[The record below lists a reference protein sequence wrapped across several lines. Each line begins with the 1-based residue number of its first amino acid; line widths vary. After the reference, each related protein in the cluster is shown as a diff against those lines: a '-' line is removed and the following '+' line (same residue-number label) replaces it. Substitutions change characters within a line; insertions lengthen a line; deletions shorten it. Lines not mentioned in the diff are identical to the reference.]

1 MVVTHGFTITPLE
14 ATFGAVVTGR
24 RLAEIDEAAFA
35 WLYTAWLDRALL
47 IFPGQHLTREEQV
60 AFARRFGP
68 PEFEIAPLSN
78 VRPDG
83 SVRAAAEGDEV
94 VKTLLGNMGWHH
106 DSTYMPVQAKGAV
119 FSAHVVPPE
128 GGETEWADMRA
139 AYDALDPALRAEIE
153 PLRAFHSLRYSQ
165 SRAGFSPARGVTPYG
180 FDVDQPPL
188 RPLVKTHPE
197 TGRRNLVIG
206 RHAFGIPGLTPERSQ
221 RLLDDLCDFACQ
233 PPRVHRHSWTPG
245 EVVVWDNRRLMHRA
259 CPWDMTQ
266 PRVMYHSRVAG
277 DPVTEFAAGVEGVA
291 HPA

>member
-1 MVVTHGFTITPLE
+1 MVETHGFTVAPVE

-24 RLAEIDEAAFA
+24 KLAEIDEAAFA
-35 WLYTAWLDRALL
+35 WLYSVWLDRALL

-83 SVRAAAEGDEV
+83 SVRTTAEGDEV

-119 FSAHVVPPE
+119 FSAHVVPAE

-139 AYDALDPALRAEIE
+139 AYDALAPALRAEIE
-153 PLRAFHSLRYSQ
+153 PLRAFHSLHYSQ
-165 SRAGFSPARGVTPYG
+165 SKAGVSPAKGVTPYG
-180 FDVDQPPL
+180 FDVDRPPL

-206 RHAFGIPGLTPERSQ
+206 RHAFGIPGLSPERSQ
-221 RLLDDLCDFACQ
+221 RLLDDLCEFACR
-233 PPRVHRHSWTPG
+233 PPRVYRHSWTPG

-259 CPWDMTQ
+259 CPWDMAQ
-266 PRVMYHSRVAG
+266 PRVMYHSRIAG
-277 DPVTEFAAGVEGVA
+277 DPVTEFAAGLEGVA

>member
-1 MVVTHGFTITPLE
+1 MDDAHGFTTAPLH
-14 ATFGAVVTGR
+14 ASFGTVVTGR

-35 WLYTAWLDRALL
+35 WLYGAWLDRALL
-47 IFPGQHLTREEQV
+47 IFPGQHLSREEQV

-83 SVRAAAEGDEV
+83 SVRATAEGDEV

-119 FSAHVVPPE
+119 FSAHVVPAE

-139 AYDALDPALRAEIE
+139 AYDALDPPLRAEIE
-153 PLRAFHSLRYSQ
+153 LLRAFHSLRYSQ
-165 SRAGFSPARGVTPYG
+165 AKSGVSPAKGVTPYG
-180 FDVDQPPL
+180 FDVEQPPL

-206 RHAFGIPGLTPERSQ
+206 RHAFGIPGLTPEHSE
-221 RLLDDLCDFACQ
+221 RLLDDLCLFACQ
-233 PPRVHRHSWTPG
+233 PPRVYRHSWTPG
-245 EVVVWDNRRLMHRA
+245 DVVVWDNRRLMHRA
-259 CPWDMTQ
+259 CAWDMTQ
-266 PRVMYHSRVAG
+266 PRVMFHSRIAG
-277 DPVTEFAAGVEGVA
+277 DPVTEFAGGVEGVA